1 MAESIK
7 KTQAFFIMLGN
18 ACNFNC
24 TYCLQGEHKAKI
36 IQPEISQKLLDFLDK
51 QDEINNIGLY
61 FFGGEPLLYYP
72 TIKKIV
78 KKYKSKFRYEIIS
91 NGSLL
96 SEKNI
101 RFLNKYNIKL
111 QLSHDGDISKTTR
124 GKDVLKDKKIK
135 SLFDKIKNRSVNVT
149 YTSITPPIQEIIASY
164 KEDHSVLFNIMSN
177 TTDTE
182 ISKMY
187 ANIDGEKYRKDLE
200 YLLQSYEDY
209 VDGDISKRREYE
221 NVKQLLISMSI
232 YMSEDNKTNRC
243 YDCGR
248 GMEMLNMDC
257 QGNFYLCHNSNE
269 KIGTVDE
276 DIAII
281 KQRISN
287 ILYNRK
293 EKCRKCD
300 IRKICGGNCVLLT
313 KGGEEQKCKLF
324 KIFYNTVIPWIIKNK
339 KARGL

>member
-1 MAESIK
+1 MK
-7 KTQAFFIMLGN
+7 KAQAFFIMLGD

-36 IQPEISQKLLDFLDK
+36 IQPKISQKLLGFLDK
-51 QDEINNIGLY
+51 QEKINNIGLY

-78 KKYKSKFRYEIIS
+78 MKYKNKFRYEIIS

-96 SEKNI
+96 SKEI
-101 RFLNKYNIKL
+101 VRFLNKYNIKL
-111 QLSHDGDISKTTR
+111 QLSHDGDISEITR
-124 GKDVLKDKKIK
+124 KKDVLKDEKIK
-135 SLFDKIKNRSVNVT
+135 SLFDKIENRSVNIT
-149 YTSITPPIQEIIASY
+149 YTSITPAIQEVIASY
-164 KEDHSVLFNIMSN
+164 KENHSVLFNIMSN

-182 ISKMY
+182 MSKMY

-209 VDGDISKRREYE
+209 VDGDTSKQREYE

-232 YMSEDNKTNRC
+232 YMSEGNKTNRC
-243 YDCGR
+243 YDCVR
-248 GMEMLNMDC
+248 GMEMLNVDC
-257 QGNFYLCHNSNE
+257 KGNLYLCHNSNE

-276 DIAII
+276 DIDIV

-287 ILYNRK
+287 ILYSKR

-300 IRKICGGNCVLLT
+300 IREVCGGNCILLT
-313 KGGEEQKCKLF
+313 KEGEEQKCKLF
-324 KIFYNTVIPWIIKNK
+324 KIFYSTVIPWIIKNK
-339 KARGL
+339 ETRGL